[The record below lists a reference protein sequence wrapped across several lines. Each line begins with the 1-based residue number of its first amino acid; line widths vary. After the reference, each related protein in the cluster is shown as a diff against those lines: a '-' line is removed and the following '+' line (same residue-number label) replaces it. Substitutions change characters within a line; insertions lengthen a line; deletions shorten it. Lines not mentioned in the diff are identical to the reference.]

1 MRTRILSLA
10 VLAGAA
16 ATALSTAVVAGPAQ
30 ASTPSSPTYYVS
42 LGDSYSVGYQ
52 PGHGATAG
60 YTGVVV
66 KKTHMKLVNF
76 GCGGATST
84 SILQTIGCPDV
95 LPHTAGGM
103 TYPTTT
109 QIAAADAF
117 LAAHK
122 GHIGLVTV
130 TIGGNDVLGCSSQA
144 NPTSCVATAS
154 KTIQTNVTALAA
166 NLRNAVGPSVPIIGS
181 TYPDVILGAYV
192 YPHHPPS
199 AQSLALA
206 KLSVPAFKSLV
217 NPALSKS
224 YASAKA
230 SFVDVTAAT
239 GAYKPLNKETK
250 TKSKKGKSKS
260 YAHLPIA
267 VSRVCRI
274 TWYCTKG
281 DIHANT
287 KGYNIIGH
295 LMVKKY
301 DALKKAH

>member
-1 MRTRILSLA
+1 MRTKILSLA
-10 VLAGAA
+10 VLGGAV
-16 ATALSTAVVAGPAQ
+16 ATALSTAFVAGPAQ

-52 PGHGATAG
+52 PGRGATTGYAG
-60 YTGVVV
+60 LVAS
-66 KKTHMKLVNF
+66 KTHLKLVNF

-84 SILQTIGCPDV
+84 SILQTVGCPDV
-95 LPHTAGGM
+95 LPHTAGGV

-117 LAAHK
+117 LAANK
-122 GHIGLVTV
+122 GHIGLITV

-144 NPTSCVATAS
+144 NVASCVATAS

-166 NLRNAVGPSVPIIGS
+166 NLRTAAGTGVPIIGS

-192 YPHHPPS
+192 YPHHPPT
-199 AQSLALA
+199 AQSVALA
-206 KLSVPAFKSLV
+206 KASVPAFKSLL

-274 TWYCTKG
+274 TWYCSKG

-287 KGYNIIGH
+287 KGYNFIGG
-295 LMVKKY
+295 LIVAKL
-301 DALKKAH
+301 ATL